1 MPNARHNLNI
11 ILKSLFW
18 ISCFILALANLF
30 LLVDYRAKTEELQE
44 LKDRTGVDQ
53 QLLDEKFNTIYKAI
67 EKSNITQRITADNQ
81 IRNLHYTIPHTSFH
95 KLCPECAELWGKK
108 KEDIAWV
115 PEKRL
120 AELREIERVALN
132 KPKPKSEPEEPEIY
146 NIGQELDSIIHL
158 LKSQSS
164 FNYSMLI
171 SESYLLHY
179 SKKHDHPIPGGRNF
193 GECPECIALR
203 DKQTTITHPIPKKR
217 YQELLELE
225 ATTKAFKK

>member
-1 MPNARHNLNI
+1 MP
-11 ILKSLFW
+11 LKSLFW
-18 ISCFILALANLF
+18 VFCFALIFANLL
-30 LLVDYRAKTEELQE
+30 LLVDYYTKTEELQE

-53 QLLDEKFNTIYKAI
+53 QLLDEKFTTVYEII
-67 EKSNITQRITADNQ
+67 EKSSITQRITADNQ
-81 IRNLHYTIPHTSFH
+81 IRNLHYAIPHTSFH
-95 KLCPECAELWGKK
+95 KLCPVCAELWGKK

-115 PEKRL
+115 SEKRL
-120 AELREIERVALN
+120 AELQEIERIALN
-132 KPKPKSEPEEPEIY
+132 KPEPKSKSEPEELY

-179 SKKHDHPIPGGRNF
+179 SKKHDHSVPGGRNF

-203 DKQTTITHPIPKKR
+203 DKQTTITHPISKKR

-225 ATTKAFKK
+225 ATTKASRKK